1 MNPRSVVVT
10 GAGRGI
16 GLAITLE
23 LAHSGFDV
31 IGTVRTEDGA
41 RALRA
46 AVERSGA
53 AVRTVLL
60 DVADA
65 TSCVRAFTEIAMLT
79 DGGPWAVVNNAG
91 FAQPGAVEDVG
102 DEEVRR
108 QLETNLVAP
117 ARIARLVLPAMR
129 DRRAGRI
136 VNVSSV
142 AGRVSL
148 PMLGW
153 YCASKQ
159 GLEAVTDALRMETEP
174 FGVKVALVEPG
185 SCATGFWATGAGL
198 LPGEHASAYQEQYE
212 AAEEALRGCRD
223 LPGPRPVARAVH
235 RALTARRPLPR
246 YVVGGAARSTAVLDA
261 VAPTAASDW
270 AKQLATGL
278 RAAPPRVGG
287 ALARLRG
294 GRAARRR

>member
-1 MNPRSVVVT
+1 MNPRTVVVT

-23 LAHSGFDV
+23 LAHHGFDV
-31 IGTVRTEDGA
+31 IGTVRTADAA

-46 AVERSGA
+46 AVDRTGA

-60 DVADA
+60 DVADS
-65 TSCVRAFTEIAMLT
+65 TSCVRAFTEIAMMT

-91 FAQPGAVEDVG
+91 YAQPGAVEDVG
-102 DEEVRR
+102 DDLVRR

-129 DRRAGRI
+129 DRRSGRI

-142 AGRVSL
+142 AGRVSI

-159 GLEAVTDALRMETEP
+159 GLESLTDALRMETEP
-174 FGVKVALVEPG
+174 FGVKVVLIEPG
-185 SCATGFWATGAGL
+185 SYSTGFWQTGADL
-198 LPGEHASAYQEQYE
+198 LPDGHTSAYRDRY
-212 AAEEALRGCRD
+212 AAADDVLRGARD
-223 LPGPRPVARAVH
+223 LPGPRPVALAVLK
-235 RALTARRPLPR
+235 ALTARRPLPR
-246 YVVGGAARSTAVLDA
+246 YPVGGGARSSAVLDA

-278 RAAPPRVGG
+278 RAAPPRVGR
-287 ALARLRG
+287 ALARV
-294 GRAARRR
+294 RRR

>member
-16 GLAITLE
+16 GRAITLE
-23 LAHSGFDV
+23 LAHAGFDV
-31 IGTVRTEDGA
+31 IGTVRTQERA
-41 RALRA
+41 TALRA
-46 AVERSGA
+46 EVERTGA

-65 TSCVRAFTEIAMLT
+65 TSCVRAFTRIAGMT

-91 FAQPGAVEDVG
+91 FAQPGAVEDVD
-102 DEEVRR
+102 DEQVRR

-136 VNVSSV
+136 VNVSSI

-153 YCASKQ
+153 YCASKR
-159 GLEAVTDALRMETEP
+159 GLESVTDALRMETEP
-174 FGVKVALVEPG
+174 FGVKVSLVEPG
-185 SCATGFWATGAGL
+185 SYATGIWETSAGL
-198 LPGEHASAYQEQYE
+198 LPDEHASAYADQY
-212 AAEEALRGCRD
+212 AAADGVLRGGRD
-223 LPGPRPVARAVH
+223 LPGPRPVALAVR
-235 RALTARRPLPR
+235 RALTARRPQSR
-246 YVVGGAARSTAVLDA
+246 YLVGGSARSTAVLDA
-261 VAPTAASDW
+261 VAPTAASDRV
-270 AKQLATGL
+270 KQLATGL
-278 RAAPPRVGG
+278 RAAPPRLSRAVS
-287 ALARLRG
+287 RLRG
-294 GRAARRR
+294 R

>member
-16 GLAITLE
+16 GRAIALE

-31 IGTVRTEDGA
+31 IGTVRTEEGA
-41 RALRA
+41 AGLR
-46 AVERSGA
+46 ERVARTGA

-60 DVADA
+60 DVADP
-65 TSCVRAFTEIAMLT
+65 TSCVRAFTRIAGMT

-91 FAQPGAVEDVG
+91 FAQPGAVEDV
-102 DEEVRR
+102 DDDLVRR

-117 ARIARLVLPAMR
+117 ARIARLVLPTMR
-129 DRRAGRI
+129 ERRAGRI

-153 YCASKQ
+153 YCASKR
-159 GLEAVTDALRMETEP
+159 GLESVTDALRMETEP
-174 FGVKVALVEPG
+174 FGVKVSLVEPG
-185 SCATGFWATGAGL
+185 SCATGIWETGADL
-198 LPGEHASAYQEQYE
+198 LPDEHASAYGEQY
-212 AAEEALRGCRD
+212 AAADELLRGPRD
-223 LPGPRPVARAVH
+223 LPGPRPVALAVR

-246 YVVGGAARSTAVLDA
+246 YLVGGGARSTAVLDA
-261 VAPTAASDW
+261 VAPTAASDRV
-270 AKQLATGL
+270 KQLATGL
-278 RAAPPRVGG
+278 RAAPPRVTR

-294 GRAARRR
+294 H

>member
-1 MNPRSVVVT
+1 MNPRTVVVT

-23 LAHSGFDV
+23 LAHRGFDV
-31 IGTVRTEDGA
+31 IGTVRTDDAA

-46 AVERSGA
+46 AVARTGA

-65 TSCVRAFTEIAMLT
+65 TSCVRAFTEIAMMT

-91 FAQPGAVEDVG
+91 YAQPGAVEDVG
-102 DEEVRR
+102 DDLVRR

-129 DRRAGRI
+129 DRRSGRI

-142 AGRVSL
+142 AGRISM

-159 GLEAVTDALRMETEP
+159 GLESLTDALRMETAP
-174 FGVKVALVEPG
+174 FGVKVVLIEPG
-185 SCATGFWATGAGL
+185 SYGTGFWETGAGL
-198 LPGEHASAYQEQYE
+198 LPDAHTSAYRDQY
-212 AAEEALRGCRD
+212 AGADDVLRGTRD
-223 LPGPRPVARAVH
+223 LPGPRPVALAVLK
-235 RALTARRPLPR
+235 ALTARRPLPR
-246 YVVGGAARSTAVLDA
+246 YPVGGGARSSAVLDA

-278 RAAPPRVGG
+278 RAAPPRVGR
-287 ALARLRG
+287 ALARV
-294 GRAARRR
+294 RRK

>member
-1 MNPRSVVVT
+1 MSAGVGQSVVVT

-16 GLAITLE
+16 GRAITLE

-31 IGTVRTEDGA
+31 IGTVRSDDDA

-46 AVERSGA
+46 AVDRSGA
-53 AVRTVLL
+53 AVRTAVL
-60 DVADA
+60 DVADP
-65 TSCVRAFTEIAMLT
+65 TSCVRAFTEIAGMT

-91 FAQPGAVEDVG
+91 FAQPGAVEDVD
-102 DEEVRR
+102 DEQVRR

-117 ARIARLVLPAMR
+117 ARIARLVLPTMR
-129 DRRAGRI
+129 DRRSGRI
-136 VNVSSV
+136 VNVSSI

-153 YCASKQ
+153 YCASKR
-159 GLEAVTDALRMETEP
+159 GLESVTDALRMETAP
-174 FGVKVALVEPG
+174 FGVRVCLVEPG
-185 SCATGFWATGAGL
+185 SYGTGIWETAAKL
-198 LPGEHASAYQEQYE
+198 LPDERTSAYQEQYA
-212 AAEEALRGCRD
+212 AAEDVLRGSRD
-223 LPGPRPVARAVH
+223 LPGPRPVAQAVR
-235 RALTARRPLPR
+235 RALTARNPQPR
-246 YVVGGAARSTAVLDA
+246 YLVGNAARSTAVLDA

-278 RAAPPRVGG
+278 RQAPPRVSR

-294 GRAARRR
+294 R

>member
-1 MNPRSVVVT
+1 MNPRSVVIT

-16 GLAITLE
+16 GRAIALE

-31 IGTVRTEDGA
+31 IGTVRTEE
-41 RALRA
+41 RAEVLRA
-46 AVERSGA
+46 EVAGTGA

-60 DVADA
+60 DVADP
-65 TSCVRAFTEIAMLT
+65 TSCVRAFTRIAGMT

-91 FAQPGAVEDVG
+91 FAQPGAVEDVD
-102 DEEVRR
+102 DELVRQ

-159 GLEAVTDALRMETEP
+159 ALESVTDALRMETAP
-174 FGVKVALVEPG
+174 FGVKVSLVEPG
-185 SCATGFWATGAGL
+185 SYDTGIWRTGADL
-198 LPGEHASAYQEQYE
+198 LPDDRASAYAEQY
-212 AAEEALRGCRD
+212 AVADARLRGGRE
-223 LPGPRPVARAVH
+223 LPGPRPVAIAV
-235 RALTARRPLPR
+235 RKALTARRPLPR
-246 YVVGGAARSTAVLDA
+246 YVVGGGVRSTAVLDA
-261 VAPTAASDW
+261 VVPTAASDRV
-270 AKQLATGL
+270 KQLATGL
-278 RAAPPRVGG
+278 RSAPPRVTR
-287 ALARLRG
+287 ALARLRV
-294 GRAARRR
+294 R